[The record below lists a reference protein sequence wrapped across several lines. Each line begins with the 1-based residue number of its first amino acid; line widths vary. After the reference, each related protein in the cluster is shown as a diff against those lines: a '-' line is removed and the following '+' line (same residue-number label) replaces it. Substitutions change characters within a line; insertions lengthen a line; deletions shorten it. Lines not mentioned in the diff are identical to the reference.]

1 MYEIEYQDTDKEVE
15 VKIFGLQFK
24 IKGILNEENIK
35 EIEENKNNV
44 ELIDKQIKMLIG
56 EDAIDK
62 INKKRKEDGR
72 EEMDLIVKANV
83 LGMLMGVYA
92 EQIGTQAIDNISG
105 TYNKLDSK
113 INSFSRRNISRYNK
127 RYYRRNRS
135 Y

>member
-1 MYEIEYQDTDKEVE
+1 MYEIGYQDTDKEVE

-113 INSFSRRNISRYNK
+113 INSFSRRKISRYNQ

>member
-1 MYEIEYQDTDKEVE
+1 MYEIGYQDTDKEVE

-127 RYYRRNRS
+127 RYYRKNRS

>member
-1 MYEIEYQDTDKEVE
+1 MYEIGYQDTDKEVE

-105 TYNKLDSK
+105 TYDKIDSK
-113 INSFSRRNISRYNK
+113 INSFSKKNFNRYNQ
-127 RYYRRNRS
+127 RYYRKNRR

>member
-1 MYEIEYQDTDKEVE
+1 MYEIGYQDTDKEVE

-113 INSFSRRNISRYNK
+113 INSFSRRNLSRYNQ

>member
-1 MYEIEYQDTDKEVE
+1 MYEIGYQDTDKEVE

-113 INSFSRRNISRYNK
+113 INSFSRKNISRYNQ